1 MQATTVV
8 KTAANKEYHN
18 NGGNIQKDE
27 PSNPKEG
34 NLSSSS
40 GCNEAKVTFSDDDW
54 DFLALEQRA
63 NDKEISNIDKVD
75 LLEPSFTAS
84 SDTNIE
90 STRCQ
95 SREFEDSID
104 YVFLNE
110 TYSVLYSES
119 KLKDESLTLSN
130 SELGSEIQKREMF
143 FDIVEHKLNKIID
156 LEKIKISDDDC
167 KETAEDVQKYDTD
180 EDSQQEYHSAEEQE
194 YLSNHLTLDQTKT
207 LNISNLE
214 VVGLRNSGY
223 EIKHAGNLEVNHIK
237 LESSSI
243 SLDSIDDYGQEDSP
257 HVSKYQNSVMLG
269 EYHKPKHEKCK
280 DQETS
285 LMYHTVFD
293 EIILRNSP
301 SECQES
307 QSKSGFFNLQ
317 QALKTNIYTGKIK
330 SQVTESKDFCGNATV
345 ENKMLQHLENP
356 STLAQEK
363 ALETLLQ
370 PFKDCQTSCTS
381 ICDDSVISAYGHS
394 HYKSLPS
401 IPNSV
406 LDYSVTPP
414 RIGAKDNQAMK
425 EDSSLKVTNGSAT
438 NKMCFHSVEGT
449 HPKFATEAAKCTITV
464 NQTVDVSTDFRACF
478 TNSRATSTRPS
489 VVSTSSNT
497 EITMMN
503 KKRPGE
509 WQRGKQRSVG
519 CNTDWS
525 YSQDNEDTP
534 VAVTKGL
541 LGKSLSV
548 DSLKPNGNFLNKVSL
563 LSDNSHPKQGTSPKE
578 DDLKNGDI
586 DGYFSQLK
594 LDDKDPKHYQE
605 TSEDW
610 FDAKESLTGVDC
622 SGIQENQIE
631 HDKWDPNFTSGDAL
645 LLQSAG
651 AVAME
656 LGVKKKNCKQIEST
670 KLLPDTPIRFI
681 PPNTLNLRS
690 FTKIMKRLAE
700 LHPDVSRYV
709 FLLHRDHIIDALQ
722 EVRINHKGFLN
733 GLSINTIV
741 DMTSSV
747 LKNSASS

>member
-1 MQATTVV
+1 M
-8 KTAANKEYHN
+8 
-18 NGGNIQKDE
+18 
-27 PSNPKEG
+27 
-34 NLSSSS
+34 SSSS

-54 DFLALEQRA
+54 DSLALEQRA

-84 SDTNIE
+84 SDANIE

-110 TYSVLYSES
+110 TYSILYSES
-119 KLKDESLTLSN
+119 KLKNESLTRSN
-130 SELGSEIQKREMF
+130 SELGSEIQKREEMF
-143 FDIVEHKLNKIID
+143 FDILEHKLNKIID

-167 KETAEDVQKYDTD
+167 KETVEDVQKYDAD

-194 YLSNHLTLDQTKT
+194 YLSNHLSLDQTET
-207 LNISNLE
+207 NISNLE
-214 VVGLRNSGY
+214 VVGLRSSGY
-223 EIKHAGNLEVNHIK
+223 EVKHGGNLEGNHIK

-269 EYHKPKHEKCK
+269 EHHKPKHEKCK

-285 LMYHTVFD
+285 LMYHTAFD

-301 SECQES
+301 ESQES

-345 ENKMLQHLENP
+345 ENKILQHLENP

-381 ICDDSVISAYGHS
+381 ICDDSVISACGHS

-406 LDYSVTPP
+406 LDFSVIPP

-425 EDSSLKVTNGSAT
+425 EDRSLKVTNDSAT
-438 NKMCFHSVEGT
+438 NKMCFHSIEGT
-449 HPKFATEAAKCTITV
+449 HPKFATEAAKCPVTV

-478 TNSRATSTRPS
+478 TSSRATSTRPS

-534 VAVTKGL
+534 TAVTKG
-541 LGKSLSV
+541 S
-548 DSLKPNGNFLNKVSL
+548 DSLKPNGNFLNKV
-563 LSDNSHPKQGTSPKE
+563 K
-578 DDLKNGDI
+578 
-586 DGYFSQLK
+586 
-594 LDDKDPKHYQE
+594 
-605 TSEDW
+605 
-610 FDAKESLTGVDC
+610 
-622 SGIQENQIE
+622 
-631 HDKWDPNFTSGDAL
+631 
-645 LLQSAG
+645 
-651 AVAME
+651 
-656 LGVKKKNCKQIEST
+656 
-670 KLLPDTPIRFI
+670 PI
-681 PPNTLNLRS
+681 
-690 FTKIMKRLAE
+690 
-700 LHPDVSRYV
+700 
-709 FLLHRDHIIDALQ
+709 
-722 EVRINHKGFLN
+722 
-733 GLSINTIV
+733 
-741 DMTSSV
+741 
-747 LKNSASS
+747 